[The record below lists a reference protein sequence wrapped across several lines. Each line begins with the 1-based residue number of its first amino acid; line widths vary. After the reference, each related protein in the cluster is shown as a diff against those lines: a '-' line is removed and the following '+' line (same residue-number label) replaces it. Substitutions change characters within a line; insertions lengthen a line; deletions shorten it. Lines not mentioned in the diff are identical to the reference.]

1 MFLVVFIAGL
11 VIAATSFLSLL
22 EASVVAVD
30 ELRLVTLLYNSP
42 DNKQAINKVFEK
54 KREHLSAIVLL
65 STLISIAGSTF
76 LGAMAARELNDL
88 WLAIF
93 TTLLAYFMLVF
104 AKVLPKLLAVQ
115 IAGQVVGRCAPLI
128 HGIYTVTRP
137 VLLLALVW
145 TRLLPKPV
153 EQTRSRD
160 ELRSIIKHYG
170 KRGVIGKKQRK
181 FAEAVLTSDQ
191 KQLSQLVE
199 HSQPVLCLNAE
210 DTIAAVSTTLRTSP
224 SKRYVV
230 LQDNNPVGV
239 VLYRHLA
246 RCMVNN
252 DEHKTVGQLMRKTII
267 LAPETSLHKAMTE
280 LQDARASFILLPGK
294 AVEQTRIISAKMLYQ
309 AMLR

>member
-199 HSQPVLCLNAE
+199 HSQPVLCLSAE
-210 DTIAAVSTTLRTSP
+210 ETIAAVSTTLRTSP

>member
-191 KQLSQLVE
+191 KQLSLLVE
-199 HSQPVLCLNAE
+199 HSQPVLCLSAE

-230 LQDNNPVGV
+230 LQDDNPVGV

>member
-191 KQLSQLVE
+191 KQLSLLVE
-199 HSQPVLCLNAE
+199 HSQPVLCLSAE

-230 LQDNNPVGV
+230 LQDDNPVGV

-246 RCMVNN
+246 RCLVNN

>member
-11 VIAATSFLSLL
+11 IIAATAFLSLL
-22 EASVVAVD
+22 EASMVAVD

-54 KREHLSAIVLL
+54 KREHLSAVVLL
-65 STLISIAGSTF
+65 STLISISGSTC

-115 IAGQVVGRCAPLI
+115 LAGQVVGRCAPLI
-128 HGIYTVTRP
+128 HGIYTIARP
-137 VLLLALVW
+137 LLLLTLVW

-153 EQTRSRD
+153 EPARSSD

-181 FAEAVLTSDQ
+181 FAEAVLTADQ
-191 KQLSQLVE
+191 RQLSQLVE
-199 HSQPVLCLNAE
+199 HSQPVTCLDAE
-210 DTIAAVSTTLRTSP
+210 ATIASVSATLRTSP

-230 LQDNNPVGV
+230 LQDHNPVGV

-246 RCMVNN
+246 RSLVNN
-252 DEHKTVGQLMRKTII
+252 EENKTIGQLMRKTII
-267 LAPETSLHKAMTE
+267 LTPETTLHNAMTE

>member
-11 VIAATSFLSLL
+11 IIAATAFLSLL
-22 EASVVAVD
+22 EASMVAVD

-42 DNKQAINKVFEK
+42 DNKQAITKVFAK

-76 LGAMAARELNDL
+76 LGAMAARELSDL

-115 IAGQVVGRCAPLI
+115 LAGQVVGRCAPLI
-128 HGIYTVTRP
+128 HGIYTITRP
-137 VLLLALVW
+137 LLLLTLVW

-153 EQTRSRD
+153 EPTRSSD
-160 ELRSIIKHYG
+160 ELRSIIKHYS

-181 FAEAVLTSDQ
+181 FAEAVLTADQ
-191 KQLSQLVE
+191 RQLSQLVE
-199 HSQPVLCLNAE
+199 HSQPVIGLNAE
-210 DTIAAVSTTLRTSP
+210 ATIASVSATLRTSP
-224 SKRYVV
+224 CKRYVV
-230 LQDNNPVGV
+230 LQDDNPVGV

-246 RCMVNN
+246 QCLVNN
-252 DEHKTVGQLMRKTII
+252 EEHKTIGQLMRKSII
-267 LAPETSLHKAMTE
+267 LTPETTLHQAMTMV
-280 LQDARASFILLPGK
+280 QDARASFILLPEVT
-294 AVEQTRIISAKMLYQ
+294 VEQTRIISIKMLYQ

>member
-1 MFLVVFIAGL
+1 MFLVVFIAAL

-128 HGIYTVTRP
+128 HGIYTATRP

-191 KQLSQLVE
+191 KQLSLLVE
-199 HSQPVLCLNAE
+199 HSQPVLCLSAE
-210 DTIAAVSTTLRTSP
+210 DTIASVSTTLRTSP

>member
-1 MFLVVFIAGL
+1 MFLVVFIAAL

-128 HGIYTVTRP
+128 HGIYTATRP

-191 KQLSQLVE
+191 KQLSLLVE
-199 HSQPVLCLNAE
+199 HSQPMLCLSAE
-210 DTIAAVSTTLRTSP
+210 DTIASVSTTLRTSP

>member
-76 LGAMAARELNDL
+76 LGAMAARELSDL

-128 HGIYTVTRP
+128 HGIYTITRP

-199 HSQPVLCLNAE
+199 HSQPVICLNAE
-210 DTIAAVSTTLRTSP
+210 ATIASVSATLRTSP

-230 LQDNNPVGV
+230 LKDNNPVGV
-239 VLYRHLA
+239 ALYRHLA
-246 RCMVNN
+246 QCMVSNE
-252 DEHKTVGQLMRKTII
+252 EHKTVGQLMRKTII
-267 LAPETSLHKAMTE
+267 LTPETTLHRAMTE
-280 LQDARASFILLPGK
+280 LQDARASFILLPEV
-294 AVEQTRIISAKMLYQ
+294 AVNQTRIISAKMLYQ

>member
-11 VIAATSFLSLL
+11 VIATTSFLSLL

-76 LGAMAARELNDL
+76 LGAMAARELSDL

-128 HGIYTVTRP
+128 HGIYTITRP

-199 HSQPVLCLNAE
+199 HSQPVICLNAE
-210 DTIAAVSTTLRTSP
+210 ATIASVSVTLRTSP

-230 LQDNNPVGV
+230 LKDNNPVGV
-239 VLYRHLA
+239 ALYRHLA
-246 RCMVNN
+246 QCMVSNE
-252 DEHKTVGQLMRKTII
+252 EHKTVGQLMRKTII
-267 LAPETSLHKAMTE
+267 LTPETTLHRAMTE
-280 LQDARASFILLPGK
+280 LQDARASFILLPEV
-294 AVEQTRIISAKMLYQ
+294 AVNQTRIISAKMLYQ

>member
-199 HSQPVLCLNAE
+199 HSQPVLCLSAE

>member
-191 KQLSQLVE
+191 KQLSLLVE
-199 HSQPVLCLNAE
+199 HSQPVLCLSAE
-210 DTIAAVSTTLRTSP
+210 DTIASVSTTLRTSP

-230 LQDNNPVGV
+230 LQDDNPVGV

-246 RCMVNN
+246 RCLVNN

-280 LQDARASFILLPGK
+280 LQDARASFILLPDK
-294 AVEQTRIISAKMLYQ
+294 AVE
-309 AMLR
+309 

>member
-65 STLISIAGSTF
+65 STLISIAGSAF
-76 LGAMAARELNDL
+76 LGAMAARELSDL

-191 KQLSQLVE
+191 KQLTQLVE
-199 HSQPVLCLNAE
+199 HSQPVLCLSAE
-210 DTIAAVSTTLRTSP
+210 ATVASVSATLRSSP

-230 LQDNNPVGV
+230 LQDNKPVGV

-252 DEHKTVGQLMRKTII
+252 DEYKTVGQLMRKTII
-267 LAPETSLHKAMTE
+267 LAPETSLHRAMTE

>member
-11 VIAATSFLSLL
+11 VIATTSFLSLL

-76 LGAMAARELNDL
+76 LGAMAARDLSDL

-128 HGIYTVTRP
+128 HGIYTITRP

-199 HSQPVLCLNAE
+199 HSQPVICLNAE
-210 DTIAAVSTTLRTSP
+210 ATIASVSVTLRTSP

-230 LQDNNPVGV
+230 LKDNNPVGV
-239 VLYRHLA
+239 ALYRHLA
-246 RCMVNN
+246 QCMVSNE
-252 DEHKTVGQLMRKTII
+252 EHKTVGQLMRTTII
-267 LAPETSLHKAMTE
+267 LTPETTLHRAMTE
-280 LQDARASFILLPGK
+280 LQDARASFILLPEV
-294 AVEQTRIISAKMLYQ
+294 AVNQTRIISAKMLYQ

>member
-191 KQLSQLVE
+191 KQLSLLVE
-199 HSQPVLCLNAE
+199 HSQPVLCLSAE

>member
-191 KQLSQLVE
+191 KQLSLLVE
-199 HSQPVLCLNAE
+199 HSQPVLCLSAE

-246 RCMVNN
+246 RCLVNN

>member
-191 KQLSQLVE
+191 KQLSLLVE
-199 HSQPVLCLNAE
+199 HSQPVLCLSAE

-230 LQDNNPVGV
+230 LQDDNLVGV

>member
-170 KRGVIGKKQRK
+170 QRGVIGKKQRK

-191 KQLSQLVE
+191 KQLSLLVE
-199 HSQPVLCLNAE
+199 HSQPVLCLSAE
-210 DTIAAVSTTLRTSP
+210 DTIASVSTTLRTSP

-280 LQDARASFILLPGK
+280 LQDARASFILLPDK

>member
-1 MFLVVFIAGL
+1 MFLVVFIAAL

-199 HSQPVLCLNAE
+199 HSQPVLCLSAE

>member
-199 HSQPVLCLNAE
+199 HSQPVLCLSAE

-230 LQDNNPVGV
+230 LQDDNPVGV

>member
-1 MFLVVFIAGL
+1 M
-11 VIAATSFLSLL
+11 
-22 EASVVAVD
+22 VAVD

-199 HSQPVLCLNAE
+199 HSQPVLCLSAE

-230 LQDNNPVGV
+230 LQDDNPVGV